1 MSGTLY
7 DELKSYPGQ
16 RMPLEIIRLRMKD
29 VLMGLNFLHANGVIH
44 CDIKPENLLGL
55 NFTFVSVIMKNLVVA
70 MASKY
75 LRYLS
80 VCVSNSPTHYLLDQ
94 PVLSVLL

>member
-55 NFTFVSVIMKNLVVA
+55 NF
-70 MASKY
+70 Y
-75 LRYLS
+75 LRFVKNEKPGCAYGI
-80 VCVSNSPTHYLLDQ
+80 
-94 PVLSVLL
+94 